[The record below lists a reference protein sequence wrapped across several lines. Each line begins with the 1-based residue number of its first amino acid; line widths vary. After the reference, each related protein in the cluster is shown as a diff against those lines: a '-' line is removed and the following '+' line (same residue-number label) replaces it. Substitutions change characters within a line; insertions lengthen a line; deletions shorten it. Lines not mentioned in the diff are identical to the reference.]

1 MAADFKTA
9 QPVEYYRQFES
20 FSQILQKEDVR
31 PDGRELGEI
40 RSTILNI
47 GSIGTAEGSALV
59 KLGNTTA
66 VCGVKAELAVPTVE
80 NPEHGYIVPNV
91 DLPPLCSPRFRPGPP
106 SEQAQVV
113 SQFIDDVIKNSK
125 VISLED
131 LCVLK
136 GKIVWVLYCDM
147 MCLDYD
153 GNVIDACVIALLAAL
168 RNVSLPSLKI
178 DEETGAPTVTTST
191 KTSLQVK
198 SEPVSTSFAVFD
210 DEIIFADPTNEEECL
225 ATGVV
230 TIVTDGH
237 GRLCAVHKPGGSPL
251 SDMQLKD
258 CIKRALSRG
267 EEVRKLLNE
276 TCITLDR

>member
-9 QPVEYYRQFES
+9 QPVEYYRQF
-20 FSQILQKEDVR
+20 LKEDVR

-59 KLGNTTA
+59 KLGNTTV

-210 DEIIFADPTNEEECL
+210 DEIVIADPTNEEECL